1 MGSVRPR
8 VGDVGL
14 AVLVTAVGVIG
25 TVAANRWSGHGMRGM
40 HGVDGLAVA
49 FVLVAGVALAW
60 RRRVPLVV
68 LGVVAAAVTGYL
80 VSGFRYGPILFA
92 LLVAVYT
99 AARHRP
105 PRTAGIAAGAVVV
118 LVWAQTLITG
128 PGWPGLLPAAAW
140 VVVPFAAGLVVRTQ
154 TEAVARHRAEALRQR
169 VDDERLR
176 IAQEVHD
183 VVGHGLA
190 AIKMQ
195 ADVALHVLPK
205 KPEQAEIA
213 LDAIS
218 RTSSDALDELRSTL
232 AMVRTGTG
240 RGPEPGLERVHDLVH
255 RTREAG
261 VDVALRVRGERPE
274 LPRAVDLTGYRVLQE
289 SLTNVLR
296 HGPEQ
301 RAEVTVDYAPEEV
314 RIEVTN
320 PSPAGPGGDGL
331 GIPGMRRRV
340 EALGGEFDA
349 GASGGRFRVRARLP
363 IGDRP

>member
-1 MGSVRPR
+1 MGSLRPR

-25 TVAANRWSGHGMRGM
+25 TVAASRWSGHGMRGL
-40 HGVDGLAVA
+40 DGLGIA
-49 FVLVAGVALAW
+49 FVLVAGLALAW
-60 RRRVPLVV
+60 RRRLPLVV
-68 LGVVAAAVTGYL
+68 LGIAAAAVTGYL
-80 VSGFRYGPILFA
+80 ISGYRYGPILLA
-92 LLVAVYT
+92 LLVAVYS

-105 PRTAGIAAGAVVV
+105 PRTAGIAAGVV
-118 LVWAQTLITG
+118 LALMWAHTLITG
-128 PGWPGLLPAAAW
+128 PGWTGLVPAAAW
-140 VVVPFAAGLVVRTQ
+140 VLVPFAAGLVARTQ
-154 TEAVARHRAEALRQR
+154 SEAVARHRAEALRQR

-218 RTSSDALDELRSTL
+218 RTSSDALDELRATL

-261 VDVALRVRGERPE
+261 VDVALRVRGERPD
-274 LPRAVDLTGYRVLQE
+274 LPKAVDLTGYRILQE

-296 HGPEQ
+296 HSREQ

-320 PSPAGPGGDGL
+320 PSPATTGGDGL

-363 IGDRP
+363 IGEQP

>member
-1 MGSVRPR
+1 MVSLRPR

-14 AVLVTAVGVIG
+14 ALLVTAIGVAG
-25 TVAANRWSGHGMRGM
+25 TIAVHRWTGHGGRAL
-40 HGVDGLAVA
+40 DGFGIA
-49 FVLVAGVALAW
+49 FVVIAGIALVW
-60 RRRVPLVV
+60 RRGVPLVS

-80 VSGFRYGPILFA
+80 VAGYRYGPILLM

-105 PRTAGIAAGAVVV
+105 PRTAGTAAAAALLLLWTHT
-118 LVWAQTLITG
+118 LVSG
-128 PGWPGLLPAAAW
+128 PGWAGLLPSSAW
-140 VVVPFAAGLVVRTQ
+140 VLVPFAAGLVARTQ
-154 TEAVARHRAEALRQR
+154 AEGVARQRSEALRR
-169 VDDERLR
+169 SVDDERLR

-213 LDAIS
+213 LTAIS

-240 RGPEPGLERVHDLVH
+240 RGPEPGLSRAHDLVN
-255 RTREAG
+255 RTRDAG
-261 VDVALRVRGERPE
+261 VDVSLRVRGERPE
-274 LPRAVDLTGYRVLQE
+274 LPKSVDLTGYRILQE

-296 HGPEQ
+296 HSHEQ
-301 RAEVTVDYAPEEV
+301 RAEVTLDYSPQEV
-314 RIEVTN
+314 GIEITN
-320 PSPAGPGGDGL
+320 PSPAAAAGDGL

-340 EALGGEFDA
+340 EALGGEFSA
-349 GASGGRFRVRARLP
+349 GPSGGRFRVRARLP
-363 IGDRP
+363 IGEQR

>member
-1 MGSVRPR
+1 MGMGSLRPR

-14 AVLVTAVGVIG
+14 ALLVTAIGIVG
-25 TVAANRWSGHGMRGM
+25 TVAVHRWAGHGE
-40 HGVDGLAVA
+40 HALDGLGIA
-49 FVLVAGVALAW
+49 FVVVAGGALVW
-60 RRRVPLVV
+60 RRRAPLVS
-68 LGVVAAAVTGYL
+68 LGVVAVAVSGYL
-80 VSGFRYGPILFA
+80 VAGYRYGPILVM

-105 PRTAGIAAGAVVV
+105 PRAAGIAAGAALLLLWTHA
-118 LVWAQTLITG
+118 LVTG
-128 PGWPGLLPAAAW
+128 AWTGLVPSSAW
-140 VVVPFAAGLVVRTQ
+140 VLVPFAAGLVARTQ
-154 TEAVARHRAEALRQR
+154 AEGVARQRSEALRR
-169 VDDERLR
+169 SVDDERLR

-195 ADVALHVLPK
+195 ADVALHVLSK

-240 RGPEPGLERVHDLVH
+240 RGPEPGLGRAHDLVN
-255 RTREAG
+255 RTRDAG
-261 VDVALRVRGERPE
+261 VDVSLRVRGERPE
-274 LPRAVDLTGYRVLQE
+274 LPKSVDLTGYRILQE

-296 HGPEQ
+296 HSHEQ
-301 RAEVTVDYAPEEV
+301 RAEVTIDYSPQEV
-314 RIEVTN
+314 GIEVTN
-320 PSPAGPGGDGL
+320 PSPADAGGDGL

-340 EALGGEFDA
+340 EALGGEFSA

-363 IGDRP
+363 IGEQR